1 MQGDF
6 TMSLLANLQSF
17 IFLQALSAESL
28 HDFSLM
34 AASNVDAAD
43 EVVNSSVNLRWIVL
57 PMPLQGRYSIQLDCI
72 QL

>member
-1 MQGDF
+1 
-6 TMSLLANLQSF
+6 MSLLANLQSF